1 MTSKKLSYS
10 DYLQLSKILDSQ
22 SLQSAQKGNLVHDEM
37 LFIIIHQAYE
47 LWFKQILH
55 ELDSII
61 DMFKGDYAQEENTG
75 TVVARLGRIIE
86 IQKLLIDQVGI
97 LETMTPMDFLEFRDL
112 LTPASGFQSVQFR
125 QIENKLGMDADDRVR
140 FGKQRYDEY
149 LESNDRRRALE
160 SEKDPSL
167 FILLE
172 NWLERTPFLQFEEFN
187 FWESYQESVEKMIKR
202 LHRLMPPAIL
212 YRLIYSPTLRH
223 EDLKSESTL
232 SAVAESFVNSLNE
245 KENDG
250 ATYRYDILPEE
261 EGSEFFIQI
270 TMRMHGIDY
279 FYKLNQEFIDSTE
292 YAKIRDLNESINDMM
307 NDSAFIQRGE
317 KKQPVGSFKDALE
330 WLMGEAKRGQ
340 YIQRYKGLGEMNP
353 DQLWETT
360 MDPDSRRMLQV
371 TVEDAIACDQ
381 LFTTLMGDQVEPRRA
396 FIEQNALK
404 VENLDV

>member
-37 LFIIIHQAYE
+37 LFIIIHQTYE

-61 DMFKGDYAQEENTG
+61 DMFKGDYALEENTG

-140 FGKQRYDEY
+140 FGKQRYDEL

-187 FWESYQESVEKMIKR
+187 FWESYQESVEKMINNDIERINENTTLDEFSRASSLKNYD
-202 LHRLMPPAIL
+202 AIKNTYEAL
-212 YRLIYSPTLRH
+212 F
-223 EDLKSESTL
+223 D
-232 SAVAESFVNSLNE
+232 E
-245 KENDG
+245 KKYKKLLNDG
-250 ATYRYDILPEE
+250 
-261 EGSEFFIQI
+261 
-270 TMRMHGIDY
+270 H
-279 FYKLNQEFIDSTE
+279 
-292 YAKIRDLNESINDMM
+292 
-307 NDSAFIQRGE
+307 
-317 KKQPVGSFKDALE
+317 
-330 WLMGEAKRGQ
+330 
-340 YIQRYKGLGEMNP
+340 
-353 DQLWETT
+353 
-360 MDPDSRRMLQV
+360 RRMSQKATLG
-371 TVEDAIACDQ
+371 A
-381 LFTTLMGDQVEPRRA
+381 LF
-396 FIEQNALK
+396 IK
-404 VENLDV
+404 

>member
-22 SLQSAQKGNLVHDEM
+22 SLQSEKKGNLVHDEM

-86 IQKLLIDQVGI
+86 IQKLLIDQVSI

-125 QIENKLGMDADDRVR
+125 EIENKLGMDAEQRIR

-149 LESNDRRRALE
+149 LGSDDRNRALE
-160 SEKDPSL
+160 SEKNPSL

-187 FWESYQESVEKMIKR
+187 FWESYQNSVEKMINDDLDRINTNTNVDNSARESSIKNYDAIKKTYEALFDEKKYQHLLDNGHR
-202 LHRLMPPAIL
+202 RISQKATLGALFIKLYRDEPVLQMPHRLLTQLVDMDQL
-212 YRLIYSPTLRH
+212 LTSWRYRHSLLVFRMIGVKIGTGGSSGYGY
-223 EDLKSESTL
+223 LKKTAEKHSIFRDISNLSTYIIPRSTL
-232 SAVAESFVNSLNE
+232 PVLPKKLK
-245 KENDG
+245 KELG
-250 ATYRYDILPEE
+250 FYYTYDR
-261 EGSEFFIQI
+261 
-270 TMRMHGIDY
+270 
-279 FYKLNQEFIDSTE
+279 
-292 YAKIRDLNESINDMM
+292 
-307 NDSAFIQRGE
+307 
-317 KKQPVGSFKDALE
+317 
-330 WLMGEAKRGQ
+330 
-340 YIQRYKGLGEMNP
+340 
-353 DQLWETT
+353 
-360 MDPDSRRMLQV
+360 
-371 TVEDAIACDQ
+371 
-381 LFTTLMGDQVEPRRA
+381 
-396 FIEQNALK
+396 
-404 VENLDV
+404 